1 MVRAGEDED
10 AENRDTEPAVAQEA
24 TGSDRGRVL
33 RAGALRL
40 LRSRPWGRGG
50 GGAGVG
56 RGAESPQAD
65 EWPLA
70 TPHI

>member
-1 MVRAGEDED
+1 MARSGEDED
-10 AENRDTEPAVAQEA
+10 AEDRDTEPAAAQEA
-24 TGSDRGRVL
+24 THSDRGRVL

-40 LRSRPWGRGG
+40 LRIRPW

-65 EWPLA
+65 ERPLA
-70 TPHI
+70 TPRI